1 MSAIRITPFCAKLS
15 PFQRPPGGLRA
26 VKASVAA
33 HWAALDDHF
42 RYHATL
48 VDRFRHADAHA
59 VARMW
64 ASQRNEAGER
74 LSQFERDSLIER
86 HCELFGTWPN

>member
-48 VDRFRHADAHA
+48 VDRFSTPMPTQLLAC
-59 VARMW
+59 
-64 ASQRNEAGER
+64 G
-74 LSQFERDSLIER
+74 
-86 HCELFGTWPN
+86 

>member
-1 MSAIRITPFCAKLS
+1 
-15 PFQRPPGGLRA
+15 

-48 VDRFRHADAHA
+48 VDRFSTPMPTQLLAC
-59 VARMW
+59 
-64 ASQRNEAGER
+64 G
-74 LSQFERDSLIER
+74 
-86 HCELFGTWPN
+86 